1 MTDQEVLSRIASQ
14 EKQFDALYR
23 AVGYRFGLPDCTM
36 WALYYIVSSDEPL
49 TQQDLIEKMM
59 FPKQTINSAVMNLVK
74 SRYVELQIVPGTRNR
89 KTILLTETGRQL
101 SENTVKRM
109 YTAELRAVQTMGER
123 NMERFSELYS
133 AFFSALQNEFTKEG
147 LVDENGQH

>member
-1 MTDQEVLSRIASQ
+1 MTNQEYLSRIAAQ
-14 EKQFDALYR
+14 EKQYAALYR
-23 AVGYRFGLPDCTM
+23 AVGGQFGLPDCTM
-36 WALYYIVSSDEPL
+36 WALYYLVSSDEPL